1 MQTSSAI
8 FIVMPIVM
16 TLFLFLLC
24 SLPLIVD
31 SLDVKQL
38 HRSEAAAQQRP
49 AIRSG
54 PAEAHAEPGAVGS
67 PAPAPTDAP
76 R

>member
-16 TLFLFLLC
+16 TFFLFVLC
-24 SLPLIVD
+24 GLPLIVD
-31 SLDVKQL
+31 SLDVRQL
-38 HRSEAAAQQRP
+38 RRSEAAARRGP

-54 PAEAHAEPGAVGS
+54 PAEALTERDDAGS
-67 PAPAPTDAP
+67 PASGSADPAG
-76 R
+76 

>member
-16 TLFLFLLC
+16 TLFLFFMC
-24 SLPLIVD
+24 SLPLLVD
-31 SLDVKQL
+31 SRDVKQL
-38 HRSEAAAQQRP
+38 HRSEAAARQRP
-49 AIRSG
+49 AIHSG
-54 PAEAHAEPGAVGS
+54 PAEAGSEPGAVGS
-67 PAPAPTDAP
+67 PAPAPPDAA